1 MYFFFREPTPV
12 DNSQPS
18 PRHQAFKEIPMVTK
32 RRFARKAFS
41 GLAVSAL
48 AIGTLAACGSSE
60 EASADGPVKLRVAI
74 APIQFETARIAEEKG
89 YFEDQGLDV
98 ELVNG
103 ADPAALLAQVVSG
116 DVNVAIGSW
125 INVATSFSQGV
136 PIQVIGGNGMVDPEA
151 DNSGVMVAKESG
163 VKELADLKGKTIG
176 VVGVKSGG
184 DIPVLQALE
193 AAGVK
198 EKEVTEVAVPYAGM
212 EAALEQGTVDA
223 VVPADSFY
231 HQMLEKGYQTIS
243 NPVQEFQSSM
253 PVTVWTVQKQW
264 LEQNGETAKKFDA
277 AMQDAVKFYSD
288 PANLEEVRKV
298 HAEANQID
306 VADAPKTFVPA
317 DVTFNV
323 AEAQSGIDAM
333 VHFGLVEN
341 KVIVEDV
348 LWDEAPTRASA
359 DAK

>member
-1 MYFFFREPTPV
+1 
-12 DNSQPS
+12 
-18 PRHQAFKEIPMVTK
+18 MVTK